1 MLKVGGPFR
10 GNQGGYQGGT
20 REHAQ
25 RSNTTLWL
33 RLAQGALCQRG
44 LNVWHRALCQTCLNS
59 TKGRLAQGILCQR
72 DLRPLRAVWH
82 RESCAKRP
90 LVRLAAFGTGAL
102 CQTEPVPQIYQVCS
116 NLAPRALQEAS
127 GELQESSQRFQ
138 EIPRRP
144 SRGFKRLPR
153 GFLTPS
159 ASKMRFGSHLGPT
172 FGLPKRAWYL
182 RKH

>member
-1 MLKVGGPFR
+1 MTESALQPRWKLGKVGGPFR

-25 RSNTTLWL
+25 DLTLLLWL
-33 RLAQGALCQRG
+33 RLAQGPLCQRD
-44 LNVWHRALCQTCLNS
+44 LNIWHRALCQTCLNS

-82 RESCAKRP
+82 RESCGKRP

-102 CQTEPVPQIYQVCS
+102 CQTEPVPQICQVCS

-127 GELQESSQRFQ
+127 GELQESSKRFP
-138 EIPRRP
+138 EAPRRLT
-144 SRGFKRLPR
+144 RGFKML
-153 GFLTPS
+153 
-159 ASKMRFGSHLGPT
+159 
-172 FGLPKRAWYL
+172 
-182 RKH
+182 